1 MDARRIAL
9 FVAISAVVSLLVTL
23 LVLSW
28 WDSQRPS
35 PAAIAV
41 PTPFA
46 QTQSTPLPDS
56 PTALPLSTKPSPP
69 PASSTPVGP
78 FVYTIEAGDT
88 LGSLSLE
95 FDVPLEDLLAA
106 NDLTEDTILSV
117 GQTITIPAGGST
129 VVAPLETTAA
139 ATVAATTTGPALVT
153 IREIESPG
161 AIDGEAVILTNLGDA
176 VNLAGWTLSDGKDNR
191 YTFPEVTMFAD
202 SEITLHTGAGTNSP
216 SDLYWGESAAR
227 WGSTGTIAYLRDTA
241 GRLVATYRVP

>member
-1 MDARRIAL
+1 MDARRMAI

-28 WDSQRPS
+28 WDSQRS
-35 PAAIAV
+35 IPASNAG

-46 QTQSTPLPDS
+46 PAQSTPLPDS
-56 PTALPLSTKPSPP
+56 STALPLSTEPSPP
-69 PASSTPVGP
+69 IASPTSAGP

-106 NDLTEDTILSV
+106 NDLTEDAILSV
-117 GQTITIPAGGST
+117 GQTITIPVGAST
-129 VVAPLETTAA
+129 EVAPPE
-139 ATVAATTTGPALVT
+139 ATPAATTTGPTLVT

-161 AIDGEAVILTNLGDA
+161 AIGGEAVILTNLGDA

-191 YTFPEVTMFAD
+191 YTFPDVTMFAGA
-202 SEITLHTGAGTNSP
+202 EIALHTDAGANTP

-227 WGSTGTIAYLRDTA
+227 WGRAGTVAYLRDA
-241 GRLVATYRVP
+241 GGRLVATYRVP